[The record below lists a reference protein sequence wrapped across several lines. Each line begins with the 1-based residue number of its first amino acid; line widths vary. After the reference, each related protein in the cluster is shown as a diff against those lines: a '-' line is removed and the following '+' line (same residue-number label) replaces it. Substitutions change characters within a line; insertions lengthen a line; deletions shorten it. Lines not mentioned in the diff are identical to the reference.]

1 MVRRRGDAMTAEIAH
16 VLHTP
21 FPAVRKT
28 PITLFLRMHAQALRI
43 QKATGLR
50 G

>member
-1 MVRRRGDAMTAEIAH
+1 MTAEIAH

-28 PITLFLRMHAQALRI
+28 PILLFVRMHEQAFRI
-43 QKATGLR
+43 QKANGPR